1 MATIN
6 NPLGLQADNQGCL
19 PEFKVISMEGEGQ
32 ETRFDPCAKFCD
44 FLSNQ
49 EHYTQKFDSLSHH
62 LQVLAVIVYEESQQQ
77 PNRMKE
83 NFLKTTAEFRIIA
96 ITQAADSP
104 MLTTIVVQEV
114 ELRHIASLLQFL
126 RTLRV
131 ANKLVPVP
139 KQRI

>member
-6 NPLGLQADNQGCL
+6 NPLGLHADNQGHL
-19 PEFKVISMEGEGQ
+19 PEFRVINMEGEGR

-77 PNRMKE
+77 PHRMKE
-83 NFLKTTAEFRIIA
+83 SFLKATAEFCLLA
-96 ITQAADSP
+96 ITQAADNA
-104 MLTTIVVQEV
+104 MLTAVVV
-114 ELRHIASLLQFL
+114 
-126 RTLRV
+126 
-131 ANKLVPVP
+131 
-139 KQRI
+139 